1 MPTKLSLLDLA
12 FIRPGGT
19 AAESLAHSVELARAA
34 ERSGYSRVWYAE
46 HHGMATIASSAP
58 AVVIAHVA
66 AHTSTIRL
74 GAGGVMLPHHSPL
87 VVAEQFGTLAELH
100 PGRIDLG
107 LGRAP
112 GGDRG
117 VFAALRRT
125 PEASDRFPQDV
136 VELQGLLAGA
146 ERPDGLVATPGAG
159 TNVPLYVLGSS
170 LFGAQL
176 AAQLG
181 LPYAFASHFA
191 PQALEQAVALYRGTY
206 TPSEAHPEPY
216 VIAGVNVVAAEDG
229 DDARAQLADAR
240 RNRVRAMISRGQAGR
255 TYSDEE
261 IEAFLTTPQGA
272 GIAAMMSKAAVGTPD
287 EVRAGLEAFAEEA
300 RADELIT
307 VHPSLDP
314 AARIRSVELA
324 GDCQ

>member
-1 MPTKLSLLDLA
+1 MPVALSLLDLA

-19 AAESLAHSVELARAA
+19 AAESLAHSVELARTA
-34 ERSGYSRVWYAE
+34 ESAGYGRVWYAE
-46 HHGMATIASSAP
+46 HHGMPTIASSAP

-66 AHTSTIRL
+66 AHTSSIRL

-87 VVAEQFGTLAELH
+87 VVAEQFGTLAALH

-112 GGDRG
+112 GGERA
-117 VFAALRRT
+117 VYAALRRT
-125 PEASDRFPQDV
+125 PDASDRFPQDV
-136 VELQGLLAGA
+136 VELQGLLAGDS
-146 ERPDGLVATPGAG
+146 RPDGLTATPGAHSR
-159 TNVPLYVLGSS
+159 VPLYILGSS

-181 LPYAFASHFA
+181 LPFAFASHFA

-216 VIAGVNVVAAEDG
+216 VIAGINVVAAEDE
-229 DDARAQLADAR
+229 ADAVAEFEAAR
-240 RNRVRAMISRGQAGR
+240 RYRVRSLLARGPAAR
-255 TYSDEE
+255 DYSDAE
-261 IEAFLTTPQGA
+261 IDAFLTTEQGA
-272 GIAAMMSKAAVGTPD
+272 GIAAMMSKAAVGTP
-287 EVRAGLEAFAEEA
+287 EQVRAGLEEFAAAA

-307 VHPSLDP
+307 VHPSLEP
-314 AARIRSVELA
+314 ESRLRSVRLA
-324 GDCQ
+324 GV

>member
-1 MPTKLSLLDLA
+1 MPLTLSLLDLA
-12 FIRPGGT
+12 FIRPGGS
-19 AAESLAHSVELARAA
+19 AAESLTHSVELARAA
-34 ERSGYSRVWYAE
+34 ERSGYERVWYAE

-146 ERPDGLVATPGAG
+146 DRPDGLRATPGAG
-159 TNVPLYVLGSS
+159 TDVPLYVLGSS

-191 PQALEQAVALYRGTY
+191 PQALDEAVALYRGTY
-206 TPSEAHPEPY
+206 RPSEAHPEPY
-216 VIAGVNVVAAEDG
+216 VIVGVNVVAAEDG

-240 RNRVRAMISRGQAGR
+240 RHRVRAMISRGPAAR
-255 TYSDEE
+255 SYTDEE
-261 IEAFLTTPQGA
+261 IDAFLTTPQGA
-272 GIAAMMSKAAVGTPD
+272 QIAAMMAKAAVGTPD
-287 EVRAGLEAFAEEA
+287 EVRAGLEAFAAEA

-324 GDCQ
+324 GA